1 MGAALLRIRP
11 RPDVCDVGRRGVSS
25 VCETLLGVFGAVAPV
40 VVGGVFRFV
49 PGGFTLIAAVVCALA
64 TAGMVVSVFS
74 PIRTIP
80 ASADWS
86 AAKRDS
92 CGVPRCEGVRGD
104 ATHAR

>member
-11 RPDVCDVGRRGVSS
+11 RADVYDVGRGGGRVSS

-40 VVGGVFRFV
+40 VVGGVLRFV

-64 TAGMVVSVFS
+64 TAGMVVAVFS

-80 ASADWS
+80 ASADWERS
-86 AAKRDS
+86 EA
-92 CGVPRCEGVRGD
+92 
-104 ATHAR
+104 

>member
-11 RPDVCDVGRRGVSS
+11 RADVCDVGRGGVSS

-40 VVGGVFRFV
+40 VFV

-64 TAGMVVSVFS
+64 TAGMVVAVFS

-80 ASADWS
+80 ASADWERS
-86 AAKRDS
+86 EA
-92 CGVPRCEGVRGD
+92 
-104 ATHAR
+104 

>member
-11 RPDVCDVGRRGVSS
+11 RADVCDVGRGGVSS

-40 VVGGVFRFV
+40 VVV

-64 TAGMVVSVFS
+64 TAGMVVAVFS

-80 ASADWS
+80 ASADWERS
-86 AAKRDS
+86 EA
-92 CGVPRCEGVRGD
+92 
-104 ATHAR
+104 

>member
-11 RPDVCDVGRRGVSS
+11 RADVYDVGRRGRVSS

-40 VVGGVFRFV
+40 LVGGMLRFV

-64 TAGMVVSVFS
+64 TAGMVVAVFS

-80 ASADWS
+80 ASADWERS
-86 AAKRDS
+86 E
-92 CGVPRCEGVRGD
+92 V
-104 ATHAR
+104 

>member
-11 RPDVCDVGRRGVSS
+11 RADVYDVGRRGRVSS

-40 VVGGVFRFV
+40 VVGGMLRFV

-64 TAGMVVSVFS
+64 TAGMVVAVFS

-80 ASADWS
+80 ASADWERS
-86 AAKRDS
+86 EA
-92 CGVPRCEGVRGD
+92 
-104 ATHAR
+104 

>member
-11 RPDVCDVGRRGVSS
+11 RADVYDVGRRGVSS

-40 VVGGVFRFV
+40 VVGGMLRFV

-64 TAGMVVSVFS
+64 TAGMVMAVFS

-80 ASADWS
+80 ASADWERS
-86 AAKRDS
+86 EA
-92 CGVPRCEGVRGD
+92 
-104 ATHAR
+104 

>member
-11 RPDVCDVGRRGVSS
+11 RADVYDVGRRGRVSS

-40 VVGGVFRFV
+40 VVGGVLRFV

-64 TAGMVVSVFS
+64 TAGMVVAVFS

-80 ASADWS
+80 ASADW
-86 AAKRDS
+86 
-92 CGVPRCEGVRGD
+92 ERGE
-104 ATHAR
+104 A

>member
-11 RPDVCDVGRRGVSS
+11 RVDVYDVGRRGRVSS

-40 VVGGVFRFV
+40 VVGGMLRFV

-64 TAGMVVSVFS
+64 TAGMVVAVFS

-80 ASADWS
+80 ASADWERS
-86 AAKRDS
+86 EA
-92 CGVPRCEGVRGD
+92 
-104 ATHAR
+104 